1 MTVKK
6 QSTNSGQKKSHSNAS
21 HLSIFTP
28 KKSAEKSGNK
38 QTIKFYDVNKTGPS
52 VKEANEALV
61 QHMSGSKVLKK
72 SHAGSPSGFL
82 MFKKLRSPSTIPE
95 INYYERPEKLTPSKP
110 TNIFQQI
117 QLQQQKTFNT
127 NESSQQ
133 RLSVQAIILEKFK
146 TLFQSYQ
153 TQINREI
160 VVGFNSIIKEL
171 ERNNLSVIVIE
182 KDWKKELIQLVM
194 EICMNKRV
202 PFLILPNFFPSLK
215 ELIGVK
221 NVNCFGLRIVYEKP
235 SVVPGNVVEKKKR
248 KKVAETNQTNDKNV
262 NLQGGESEESRVE
275 DQGEDIHLDARNA
288 VLDDLRGYLLKQ
300 ARKAMELL

>member
-6 QSTNSGQKKSHSNAS
+6 QNTNSGQKKTHSNAAHPS
-21 HLSIFTP
+21 TFTP
-28 KKSAEKSGNK
+28 KKSANK

-61 QHMSGSKVLKK
+61 QHMSGSKVAKK

-82 MFKKLRSPSTIPE
+82 MFKKLRSPSTLPE
-95 INYYERPEKLTPSKP
+95 INYNERPEKLTPSKP

-117 QLQQQKTFNT
+117 QLQQQKTFNA
-127 NESSQQ
+127 NDSSQQ

-153 TQINREI
+153 TQINHEI
-160 VVGFNSIIKEL
+160 VIGFNSIIKEL

-215 ELIGVK
+215 ELMGVK

-235 SVVPGNVVEKKKR
+235 ILNPSNVTEKKKR
-248 KKVAETNQTNDKNV
+248 SKVAEPNHTKDKNV
-262 NLQGGESEESRVE
+262 NLPREESEESRRVK
-275 DQGEDIHLDARNA
+275 DQKDGEDIHVDARNA